1 MKIKKPGMVMIIA
14 DHEWT
19 RFARL
24 GYTQVKD
31 EPKAQ
36 KPSEVTPDE
45 KHAPEALEMT
55 KAQIMAEL
63 DKKGIVYNNRA
74 NKTELLELLN
84 A

>member
-1 MKIKKPGMVMIIA
+1 MKIKKPGLVMIIA
-14 DHEWT
+14 DHEWP
-19 RFARL
+19 RFAKM
-24 GYTQVKD
+24 GYVQVKD
-31 EPKAQ
+31 EPKAP
-36 KPSEVTPDE
+36 KPSEITPDE

-63 DKKGIVYNNRA
+63 DKKGIAYNNRA